1 MFGEFT
7 WSTRPFV
14 LKVVFDFAFLKPY
27 LHESRHLHA
36 MQRVRGCSGRFVNT
50 KKECKTHKHGTPP
63 SPPAAFICSD
73 SDNLNSAIG
82 GSSSASGCE
91 VSSVCTQEQID
102 HDNLLAP
109 RLQPSHLNSHF
120 DLTNG
125 GQSDIYG
132 KWGAAVAADGCCD
145 LLKV

>member
-1 MFGEFT
+1 MSGEFT

-14 LKVVFDFAFLKPY
+14 LKVVFDFAFGQPY

-36 MQRVRGCSGRFVNT
+36 MRRVRGCGGRFMNT
-50 KKECKTHKHGTPP
+50 KKECTPP
-63 SPPAAFICSD
+63 SPAAFISSD
-73 SDNLNSAIG
+73 STNLNSAIG
-82 GSSSASGCE
+82 GSSSASGYE

-102 HDNLLAP
+102 HDNLLAR
-109 RLQPSHLNSHF
+109 RLRPSHIHSHLN
-120 DLTNG
+120 TING

-132 KWGAAVAADGCCD
+132 KWGAAAAAAADGCCD